1 MLTFIAAV
9 LSPPPLCQ
17 YGNPRSVAR
26 IPLRS
31 TQRADAWRYD
41 PVECTGR
48 RAGCE
53 SVDPDPSTPTSVD
66 NDAFRR
72 YVVPELP
79 VLLRVARRI
88 TGNPIDAEDLVQE
101 TVIRAHRAVDR
112 FDGRYPRAWLLTILR
127 NTWRNMNRRTRPRLL
142 DTDDELLSVPATG
155 ADGRSGAEEHV
166 VDRMLDAELAAG
178 LRNLSDAHRVVVLLV
193 DIDGLT
199 YQEAA
204 DVLGVP
210 SGTVMSRLHR
220 ARKRLRARLEQR
232 GYQLAVHR

>member
-1 MLTFIAAV
+1 MDT
-9 LSPPPLCQ
+9 
-17 YGNPRSVAR
+17 
-26 IPLRS
+26 
-31 TQRADAWRYD
+31 
-41 PVECTGR
+41 
-48 RAGCE
+48 
-53 SVDPDPSTPTSVD
+53 DPSTPTDVD

-88 TGNPIDAEDLVQE
+88 TGDLTDAEDLVQE
-101 TVIRAHRAVDR
+101 TLIRAYRAVAR

-127 NTWRNMNRRTRPRLL
+127 NTWRNMNRKARPHLL
-142 DTDDELLSVPATG
+142 DTADYMLSVPATG

-166 VDRMLDAELAAG
+166 VDGMLDAELVAG
-178 LRNLSDAHRVVVLLV
+178 LRRLSDNHRAVVTLV

-204 DVLGVP
+204 DVLGIPV
-210 SGTVMSRLHR
+210 GTVMSRLHR
-220 ARKRLRARLEQR
+220 ARKRLRKRLEQR

>member
-1 MLTFIAAV
+1 V
-9 LSPPPLCQ
+9 
-17 YGNPRSVAR
+17 GNVA
-26 IPLRS
+26 
-31 TQRADAWRYD
+31 
-41 PVECTGR
+41 
-48 RAGCE
+48 
-53 SVDPDPSTPTSVD
+53 
-66 NDAFRR
+66 FHR

-79 VLLRVARRI
+79 VLLRVARRL
-88 TGNPIDAEDLVQE
+88 TGDPTDAEDLVQE
-101 TVIRAHRAVDR
+101 TLIRAYRAVDR

-127 NTWRNMNRRTRPRLL
+127 NTWRNMNRKARPRLL
-142 DTDDELLSVPATG
+142 DTADDMLSVPAPG

-166 VDRMLDAELAAG
+166 VDSMLDAELVAG
-178 LRNLSDAHRVVVLLV
+178 LRHLSDNHRAIVTLV

-204 DVLGVP
+204 DVLGIP